1 MVSLRNLRTVMMV
14 GAQRYQGTWQVM
26 DLEGPG
32 CRDTEGNEVRE
43 VTAVKGWWAIVSGSI
58 GLQLF

>member
-32 CRDTEGNEVRE
+32 CGDTEVVYGQDTEV
-43 VTAVKGWWAIVSGSI
+43 
-58 GLQLF
+58 